1 MSIFPSP
8 RCFRM
13 QGVTASCAFLQVRLN
28 HSFQRTEKKGLL
40 TLTLSCSISASLS
53 VPSAFTSFVS
63 ETFPAALTLLRKL
76 HSLVSDNFGAAHSVL
91 IAVLT
96 FQLTSGSPLSADK
109 PVQMLCSRA
118 SEQIWKVGWTAAEIR
133 DIFPFCQWNQRQRA
147 LTQEG
152 NFPTDHK

>member
-1 MSIFPSP
+1 MRTDGVCSWTSSGPPRSLPLLALSAGDGLNSEHVSIFPSP

-53 VPSAFTSFVS
+53 VPSAFTSFVF
-63 ETFPAALTLLRKL
+63 ETFPAALALLRKP

-96 FQLTSGSPLSADK
+96 FQLTPGSPLSADK

-118 SEQIWKVGWTAAEIR
+118 SEQIWKVG
-133 DIFPFCQWNQRQRA
+133 
-147 LTQEG
+147 
-152 NFPTDHK
+152 